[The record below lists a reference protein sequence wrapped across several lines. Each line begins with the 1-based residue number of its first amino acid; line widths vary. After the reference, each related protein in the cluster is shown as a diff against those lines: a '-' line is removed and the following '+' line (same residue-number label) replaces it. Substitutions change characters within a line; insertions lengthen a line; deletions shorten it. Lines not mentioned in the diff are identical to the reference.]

1 MRMKIMI
8 LCILLLLRIGPD
20 IIRNFKRHSDGT
32 FTSDFINNLD
42 RMKAKDFV
50 EWLSMNT
57 NNNKSKLKQPKILT
71 VSFENKI
78 HLPNPCSGE
87 IFK

>member
-1 MRMKIMI
+1 MKEYISCYHF
-8 LCILLLLRIGPD
+8 LTCAVHLSWYSHQRRTGPD

-50 EWLSMNT
+50 EWLSC
-57 NNNKSKLKQPKILT
+57 LKQ
-71 VSFENKI
+71 ER
-78 HLPNPCSGE
+78 
-87 IFK
+87 